1 MSAESTGDYVLERYG
16 KAINYYWNASRHNKQ
31 AYKLTRSLTVM
42 LGALVTLLASLSS
55 ASFIDSDPVW
65 KTGFGITTPV
75 LAAILTI
82 VAGFS
87 QAFQWGAAWRDMVL
101 NAAHLERE
109 RDRFYVTKP
118 EERDPLKEVATLN
131 DLVIT
136 ETESFFQR
144 ILGGSKPEGTEKEP
158 PTAPK

>member
-16 KAINYYWNASRHNKQ
+16 RAINYYWDASRHNKQ
-31 AYKLTRSLTVM
+31 AYKLTRSLTVV
-42 LGALVTLLASLSS
+42 LGAVVTLLASLSS

-65 KTGFGITTPV
+65 KTGFGIATPV

-87 QAFQWGAAWRDMVL
+87 QAFQWGATWRDMVL
-101 NAAHLERE
+101 NAARLERE
-109 RDRFYVTKP
+109 RDRFYVTEP

-131 DLVIT
+131 DLVIA

-144 ILGGSKPEGTEKEP
+144 ILGGPKPEGKEKEP
-158 PTAPK
+158 PAGPK